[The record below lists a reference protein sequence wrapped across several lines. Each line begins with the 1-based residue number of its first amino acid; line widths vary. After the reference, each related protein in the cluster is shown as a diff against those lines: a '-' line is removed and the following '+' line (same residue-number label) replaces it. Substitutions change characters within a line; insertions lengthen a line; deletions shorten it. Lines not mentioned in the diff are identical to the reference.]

1 MSDKNRWRTW
11 SVKALATGFGSGYSP
26 VAPGT
31 AGSLVG
37 VAVFLL
43 IKDLPLAFYILF
55 TLAVT
60 VAGVPIST
68 LAEKIFGEK
77 DSQKIVIDE
86 IAGILISLIAVPAG
100 VYSVTAGFLLFRF
113 FDIWKPFRFL
123 EKFEGGLGVMADDV
137 AAGLAALAALHLGL
151 IIYG

>member
-1 MSDKNRWRTW
+1 MLHKNGWRTW

-37 VAVFLL
+37 VAIFFMV
-43 IKDLPLAFYILF
+43 KDLPLEFYLLF

-60 VAGVPIST
+60 VAGIPVST
-68 LAEKIFGEK
+68 LAEKMFGEK

-86 IAGILISLIAVPAG
+86 IAGILIALAAVPAE
-100 VYSVTAGFLLFRF
+100 VYPVTAGFLLFRF

-123 EKFEGGLGVMADDV
+123 EKLEGGLGVMADDV

-151 IIYG
+151 MIYG